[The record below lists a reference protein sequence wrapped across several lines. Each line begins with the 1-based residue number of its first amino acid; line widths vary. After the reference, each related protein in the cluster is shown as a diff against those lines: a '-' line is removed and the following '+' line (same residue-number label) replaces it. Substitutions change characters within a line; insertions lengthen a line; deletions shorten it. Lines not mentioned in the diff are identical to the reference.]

1 MWVLGGAVAV
11 TVCWA
16 VALLLVD
23 EKRRRLPDLLTLPA
37 AAGAAF
43 GAAVTDPILLLGG
56 LGWAGLYLLLGVSF
70 GGVGGGDVK
79 LGLSLGI
86 LAAAAGGT
94 AAWFVAVLGASV
106 VTVLRGALTRRK
118 AVAHGPSMLLSTA
131 FAVGMWFG
139 V

>member
-1 MWVLGGAVAV
+1 MPSPSAGPWRCCLS
-11 TVCWA
+11 T
-16 VALLLVD
+16 
-23 EKRRRLPDLLTLPA
+23 KRRRASGPPHPA
-37 AAGAAF
+37 RGRGVAAF

-118 AVAHGPSMLLSTA
+118 AVALGPSMLLSTA

-139 V
+139 A